1 MSDADRPVEP
11 REAARTVLDDFP
23 SAEPRVTD
31 PAVVGR
37 PAVVT
42 IRIPGGAMPGEVRLQ
57 VRGTFECLIAYAVEP
72 LEVGRHVVVTASR
85 GSRAATV
92 TPSING
98 A

>member
-11 REAARTVLDDFP
+11 RETARTALDDFP
-23 SAEPRVTD
+23 PTEARGTD

-42 IRIPGGAMPGEVRLQ
+42 IRIPGGAVPGEVRLQ
-57 VRGTFECLIAYAVEP
+57 VRGTFECLIAYALEP
-72 LEVGRHVVVTASR
+72 LEVDRHVTVTASR
-85 GSRAATV
+85 GNRAATV
-92 TPSING
+92 APSING

>member
-1 MSDADRPVEP
+1 MSDVDRPVEP
-11 REAARTVLDDFP
+11 REAARTGLDDFP
-23 SAEPRVTD
+23 PTEVRLTD

-42 IRIPGGAMPGEVRLQ
+42 IRIPGGAAPGEVRLQ

-72 LEVGRHVVVTASR
+72 LEVGRHVVIAASR
-85 GSRAATV
+85 GNRAANV
-92 TPSING
+92 SPSVNG